1 MGKQIITGGR
11 RSFLYGLGGLGVANL
26 LHQCKSTPSSA
37 LEPDLF
43 TDDKGNNKINMVETL
58 RQTAAAK
65 GILYG
70 GYPQRSFSDFN
81 EDLKFQRTFLED
93 YGLIVGGFF
102 GVTIGPFGNDKYEF
116 KEVEPFFNFAQK
128 NKLAFRGTPMIWHQF
143 NSPWL
148 VEKFKSPNTTN
159 AEIEQIFVNHIS
171 RVGKQYAGKVSSW
184 DVVNEAIN
192 VEDGRADGL
201 RDTTVSG
208 MWNKETYPTWLKF
221 LGPDYIQRAF
231 ELTHAADP
239 AAKLVLNDYSL
250 EYSATLQNGYYE
262 KRRNALLSLLTKLK
276 SKGTPIHTLGI
287 QSHLQARLNKD
298 FDAKRF
304 RQFLKEVADLGL
316 KIVISELDVSDVGLP
331 KSIEVRD
338 RLVAES
344 YYQFLSVALD
354 EPAVTSIV
362 SWGLSDRHTWLSD
375 FAPRQDKADVRP
387 LLRDRQYN
395 VKPAWAAVV
404 KAIKEAPTR

>member
-11 RSFLYGLGGLGVANL
+11 RSFLFGIGGLGVANI
-26 LHQCKSTPSSA
+26 LHQCKSTPISA
-37 LEPDLF
+37 LEPSKSIE
-43 TDDKGNNKINMVETL
+43 DKGNDKINMVESL

-70 GYPQRSFSDFN
+70 GYHQRSPGDFTQ
-81 EDLKFQRTFLED
+81 DLKFQRAFLED

-102 GVTIGPFGNDKYEF
+102 GVTIGPFGNNNYDF
-116 KEVEPFFNFAQK
+116 SQVDPFFNFAQK
-128 NKLAFRGTPMIWHQF
+128 NQLAFRCTPMIWHMF

-159 AEIEQIFVNHIS
+159 AEIEQIFTNHIS
-171 RVGKQYAGKVSSW
+171 TVGKKYAGKVSSW

-192 VEDGRADGL
+192 VEDGRPDGL
-201 RDTTVSG
+201 RDTAVSG
-208 MWNKETYPTWLKF
+208 TDSGNFPSWLKF
-221 LGPDYIQRAF
+221 LGPDYIPRAF
-231 ELTHAADP
+231 ELLHAADP
-239 AAKLVLNDYSL
+239 AAKLVLNDFSL

-276 SKGTPIHTLGI
+276 SKGTPINVLGI

-298 FDAKRF
+298 FDANRF
-304 RQFLKEVADLGL
+304 RQFLKDVASLGV
-316 KIVISELDVSDVGLP
+316 KIVISELDVSDVDLP
-331 KSIEVRD
+331 KNIEVRD

-344 YYQFLSVALD
+344 YYQFLSVVLD

-362 SWGLSDRHTWLSD
+362 NWGLSDRYTWLSD
-375 FAPRQDKADVRP
+375 FAPRADKAEVRP

-395 VKPAWAAVV
+395 VKPSWAAVV
-404 KAIKEAPTR
+404 KAIKEAPAR